1 MKIAV
6 ATIDNY
12 TVAGHV
18 GRCRAFLIYQTDGS
32 NIQSKEVRENSFTHH
47 GRKNGK
53 VDEHHHNHR
62 EGQGHG
68 HQNLIE
74 GLKDC
79 EVLIFNQGGWRLI
92 EDMKAHNIKP
102 ILTNEAIAEIAVLK
116 YIKGELIISE
126 ENVCQGYNN

>member
-6 ATIDNY
+6 ATNDNS

-47 GRKNGK
+47 GQKNGGGE
-53 VDEHHHNHR
+53 EHHG

-79 EVLIFNQGGWRLI
+79 EVLIFNHGGWRLI
-92 EDMKAHNIKP
+92 EDMKAHNITP
-102 ILTNEAIAEIAVLK
+102 ILTNEEIAESAVLK
-116 YIKGELIISE
+116 HIKGELIIFE
-126 ENVCQGYNN
+126 ENVCRSHNN

>member
-6 ATIDNY
+6 ATNDNS

-47 GRKNGK
+47 GQKNGGGE
-53 VDEHHHNHR
+53 EHHG

-79 EVLIFNQGGWRLI
+79 EVLIFNHGGWRLI
-92 EDMKAHNIKP
+92 EDMKAHNITP
-102 ILTNEAIAEIAVLK
+102 ILTNEEIAESAVLK

-126 ENVCQGYNN
+126 ENVCRSHNN